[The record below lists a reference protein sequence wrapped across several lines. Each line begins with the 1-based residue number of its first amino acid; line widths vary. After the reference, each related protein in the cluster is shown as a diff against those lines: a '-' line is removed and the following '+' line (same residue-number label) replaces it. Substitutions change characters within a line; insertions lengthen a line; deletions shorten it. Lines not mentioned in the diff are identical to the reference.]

1 FRPLITTAGGI
12 AMLLTLP
19 RQEQEQ
25 ERIVAANIRE
35 LTSHGRSELSDCH
48 AMLERSRRLGF
59 GGNFGDIAAG
69 ATSSWCPS

>member
-1 FRPLITTAGGI
+1 
-12 AMLLTLP
+12 MLLTLP
-19 RQEQEQ
+19 RQEQ

-48 AMLERSRRLGF
+48 AMLERWRRLGF
-59 GGNFGDIAAG
+59 GANFGDIAAG